1 MVTWLLWKLTAH
13 LISLKRKKNPKQP
26 KMSKSGGRDSFY
38 FFLFFLFLN
47 IDIILRNSIRE
58 IRVSFNWPGKIK
70 LWEGYFQ
77 PGERIP
83 VIAHAGTPR
92 PLLVLNL
99 LAFICLRIT
108 CQLNLVIA
116 CVIRKQTIPFAPA
129 LPNLYIC
136 TPCDVSV
143 WDGEG
148 DGQRR
153 DESVLISATFSL
165 IFVCTILS
173 TGVLKSCEGLHKVHQ
188 LRHNIMSPTL
198 HIPAAHTADNS
209 DSPNYPCWNNDHS
222 IYKFTA

>member
-1 MVTWLLWKLTAH
+1 
-13 LISLKRKKNPKQP
+13 
-26 KMSKSGGRDSFY
+26 MSKSGGWDSFY
-38 FFLFFLFLN
+38 FLFFFLN
-47 IDIILRNSIRE
+47 TDCILRNSIRE

-77 PGERIP
+77 IGERIP

-136 TPCDVSV
+136 TPCDASV

-153 DESVLISATFSL
+153 DESVLIPATFRSFL
-165 IFVCTILS
+165 FVPFYTLVCWKA
-173 TGVLKSCEGLHKVHQ
+173 VHQVHQ
-188 LRHNIMSPTL
+188 LLPQHHEPHTPHPCSP
-198 HIPAAHTADNS
+198 
-209 DSPNYPCWNNDHS
+209 HS
-222 IYKFTA
+222 RRLRQSKLPMLKQWPFYL

>member
-1 MVTWLLWKLTAH
+1 M
-13 LISLKRKKNPKQP
+13 
-26 KMSKSGGRDSFY
+26 
-38 FFLFFLFLN
+38 
-47 IDIILRNSIRE
+47 RNSIRE

-77 PGERIP
+77 IGERIP

-136 TPCDVSV
+136 TPWDASV
-143 WDGEG
+143 WDGEE
-148 DGQRR
+148 DGLRC
-153 DESVLISATFSL
+153 DESILISATFHSFCL
-165 IFVCTILS
+165 YRFMHWCVEKLQRCAS
-173 TGVLKSCEGLHKVHQ
+173 
-188 LRHNIMSPTL
+188 SP
-198 HIPAAHTADNS
+198 PAAPQHRKPHTPHPC
-209 DSPNYPCWNNDHS
+209 SPHS
-222 IYKFTA
+222 RRLRQSKLPMLKQWPFYL